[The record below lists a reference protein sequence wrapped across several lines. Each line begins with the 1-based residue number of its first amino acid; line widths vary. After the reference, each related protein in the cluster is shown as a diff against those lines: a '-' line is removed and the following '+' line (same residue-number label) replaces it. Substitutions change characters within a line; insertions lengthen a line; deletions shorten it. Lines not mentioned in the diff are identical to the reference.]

1 MRCAEVQ
8 IETGPGMNAFIR
20 SISPIR
26 GRNPDG
32 SEFQFYP
39 TIYPVTDRARIVF
52 LFDEELCC
60 LDQIMETAQSHALQC
75 DARKILD

>member
-1 MRCAEVQ
+1 
-8 IETGPGMNAFIR
+8 MNAFIR

-32 SEFQFYP
+32 SELLFYP
-39 TIYPVTDRARIVF
+39 TIYPVADRARVVL

-60 LDQIMETAQSHALQC
+60 LEQILETAQSHALQYN
-75 DARKILD
+75 ATRTLG